1 MAKKTAPLLPA
12 SERLLADLGE
22 RLKLARLRRKITA
35 KQAAERAGMS
45 QMTLRALERGS
56 SGSTIGAYLAIMQV
70 LGLEKDLNKLAGE
83 DELGR
88 HLQDASLLPSNKR
101 KALATS
107 QAQGEAL
114 LPQKDKPRPIVG
126 NDTAHRVRAP
136 QKPATSQVVI
146 QSDNG
151 AISSDSLA
159 ALIPSRRR
167 ANKQ

>member
-1 MAKKTAPLLPA
+1 MAKKVAPLLPA
-12 SERLLADLGE
+12 TECLLAELGV

-70 LGLEKDLNKLAGE
+70 LGLEKDLNTLAAE

-88 HLQDASLLPSNKR
+88 HLQDASLLSSKK
-101 KALATS
+101 KALTS
-107 QAQGEAL
+107 MQAPGEAL
-114 LPQKDKPRPIVG
+114 ASQKGKPRVPQGKVS
-126 NDTAHRVRAP
+126 THKVRAP
-136 QKPATSQVVI
+136 KKPPAPQVVI
-146 QSDNG
+146 RSDNG

-159 ALIPSRRR
+159 ALIPPRRR

>member
-12 SERLLADLGE
+12 TERLLADLGE

-70 LGLEKDLNKLAGE
+70 LGLEQDLSTLASE
-83 DELGR
+83 DALGR
-88 HLQDASLLPSNKR
+88 HLQDANLLPGKKTPPARPRAQAETPISKKGEPR
-101 KALATS
+101 PPKKPTAS
-107 QAQGEAL
+107 QAESRSE
-114 LPQKDKPRPIVG
+114 D
-126 NDTAHRVRAP
+126 D
-136 QKPATSQVVI
+136 
-146 QSDNG
+146 

-159 ALIPSRRR
+159 ALVPSRRK
-167 ANKQ
+167 ANK

>member
-1 MAKKTAPLLPA
+1 MAKKTAPLLLA
-12 SERLLADLGE
+12 TERLLADLGE

-70 LGLEKDLNKLAGE
+70 LGLEKDLAKLAGE

-88 HLQDASLLPSNKR
+88 HLQDASLLLSKK
-101 KALATS
+101 KAPTATR
-107 QAQGEAL
+107 AL
-114 LPQKDKPRPIVG
+114 GDALIPQKSKV
-126 NDTAHRVRAP
+126 RVPKKLA
-136 QKPATSQVVI
+136 ASQVVI
-146 QSDNG
+146 RSDNG

-159 ALIPSRRR
+159 DLIPSRRR
-167 ANKQ
+167 ADRQ